1 MVFDE
6 IMNIFTSYTSDLF
19 DVLPTIKLQFLV
31 EYKPQFQQVLNA
43 IGRVF
48 DGVNY
53 FIPLDVFLGL
63 EAITLSFILF
73 KVGYATLLRIKSFI
87 PTMGN

>member
-1 MVFDE
+1 MIFDNL
-6 IMNIFTSYTSDLF
+6 MNIFSSYTSDLF
-19 DVLPTIKLQFLV
+19 DGLPNIKLQFLV
-31 EYKPQFQQVLNA
+31 DWKPEFQQILNT

-48 DGVNY
+48 DGINY

-63 EAITLSFILF
+63 EAITFSFTLF
-73 KVGYATLLRIKSFI
+73 KVSYAMLLRVKSFI

>member
-1 MVFDE
+1 MIFDE
-6 IMNIFTSYTSDLF
+6 LMNVFSSYTSDLF
-19 DVLPTIKLQFLV
+19 DALPSIKLQFLV
-31 EYKPQFQQVLNA
+31 EWKDEFQHVLIT

-48 DGVNY
+48 DGINY

-63 EAITLSFILF
+63 EAISFSFILF
-73 KVGYATLLRIKSFI
+73 RVSYAMILRIKSFI